1 MTATIGS
8 RLARTAL
15 AAPLAALVC
24 AAAFAQGP
32 KPAGDGLPSSRDE
45 LFGLSKP
52 AAGAPAADKPISFGG
67 FYEFTGAYT
76 YSDPSHWSRAV
87 NRFQLSAKGSLGSA
101 KWTIGGRVDA
111 DPVYASNDFYLPDV
125 RNDQKFDAFWRE
137 TYVDFSAGGLDFR
150 IGAQNIV
157 WGEVVGVFIADV
169 VTAKDQRDFLLPS
182 FDVIRAPQ
190 WAARAEYFKGDSHLE
205 LVWIPFQTFDNIGK
219 PGADFYPAR
228 LPSPTS
234 GTVASLFQNPD
245 APARNLGN
253 SAYGL
258 RANTLVNGWDLAAF
272 YYRSFS
278 TDPTFYRLPGTGPT
292 QPFVIQ
298 PRYDQIWQIGS
309 TVSKDFGS
317 FVGRAEVVYTDG
329 RSFASTDPNAPDGVR
344 QRNTVDWI
352 LGSDFVLPREVKLN
366 VQVFQRWYDGGAA
379 TLAIQPGNF
388 GASAMISGKITANV
402 EPQLLW
408 IQTFGGGGALI
419 RPRVNWTPIKNTA
432 IGVGVDIF
440 TGPDDGYF
448 GRYNNR
454 DRVYTEVRYS
464 F

>member
-1 MTATIGS
+1 MTSIRGAGAT
-8 RLARTAL
+8 RFACALL
-15 AAPLAALVC
+15 AAVWC
-24 AAAFAQGP
+24 AAALAQDRKP
-32 KPAGDGLPSSRDE
+32 PATDPAGSRDE
-45 LFGLSKP
+45 LFGLKP
-52 AAGAPAADKPISFGG
+52 AAAAPASDKPFSLSG
-67 FYEFTGAYT
+67 FNEFTGAYT

-87 NRFQLSAKGSLGSA
+87 NRFQLQAKGNLGSA
-101 KWTIGGRVDA
+101 KWTIGGRVDLDA
-111 DPVYASNDFYLPDV
+111 VYASSDFYLPDV

-137 TYVDFSAGGLDFR
+137 TYVDFSAAGWDFR
-150 IGAQNIV
+150 LGAQNIV
-157 WGEVVGVFIADV
+157 WGEVVGLFVADV
-169 VTAKDQRDFLLPS
+169 VSAKDLRDFVLPS

-219 PGADFYPAR
+219 PGSDFYPAR

-234 GTVASLFQNPD
+234 GTDASFFQDPSK
-245 APARNLGN
+245 PGRNLGN
-253 SAYGL
+253 SAYGV
-258 RANTLVNGWDLAAF
+258 RANTLVGGWDLAGF

-278 TDPTFYRLPGTGPT
+278 TSPTFYRIPGAGPA
-292 QPFVIQ
+292 QPFVFQ
-298 PRYDQIWQIGS
+298 PLYDQIWQLGG
-309 TVSKDFGS
+309 TASKDFGS
-317 FVGRAEVVYTDG
+317 VVGRAEVVYTDG
-329 RSFASTDPNAPDGVR
+329 RNYASTDPNAPQGVV

-352 LGSDFVLPREVKLN
+352 LSSDFVLPRDVNLN
-366 VQVFQRWYDGGAA
+366 VQVFQRWYDGGEAA
-379 TLAIQPGNF
+379 IALKSGNF
-388 GASAMISGKITANV
+388 GASAQISGKITSTV

-419 RPRVNWTPIKNTA
+419 RPRVNWTPVKNTA

-440 TGPDDGYF
+440 TGPDDGLF